1 MGDIVGMES
10 DRVIRLP
17 EVLHLCGLSRSALYE
32 MISRNEFPCPV
43 RIGARSVGWRHSEI
57 QRWIESR
64 QPATG
69 FLERYANET
78 TE

>member
-1 MGDIVGMES
+1 MES

-32 MISRNEFPCPV
+32 MIPRNQFPRPV

-57 QRWIESR
+57 QKWIETR
-64 QPATG
+64 PPATG
-69 FLERYANET
+69 FLARYTSET
-78 TE
+78 TQE